1 MVNEKTL
8 FHDACRY
15 MCQVSSLCT
24 FDILSGFATH
34 LDCALDKRQVPFS
47 VKSLRSFV
55 SKDDIQSKD
64 DTQLGIKT

>member
-8 FHDACRY
+8 FHDECRY

-47 VKSLRSFV
+47 VKSLQSFV
-55 SKDDIQSKD
+55 SKD